1 MIVLNFYRMLCS
13 IFLGGVVYFLF
24 WAKWWIWIVTSFAI
38 RIIWFFIEKNI
49 DHLHINTLFKQ
60 HESLF
65 KQLYGPYGI
74 RVINKAGTD
83 WQTKKSLAEVF
94 TNNKKNLTSAVEQ
107 LEVMNTLFQAGL
119 KPDGD
124 SYLLHDL
131 KLKYGKYRLEKM
143 TDRIESNK

>member
-1 MIVLNFYRMLCS
+1 MIVLNFYRILCS

-24 WAKWWIWIVTSFAI
+24 RAKWWIWIVSSLAI
-38 RIIWFFIEKNI
+38 RIVWFLIEKYI
-49 DHLHINTLFKQ
+49 DRLHINTLFKQ
-60 HESLF
+60 HESSF

-74 RVINKAGTD
+74 RLINKAETD
-83 WQTKKSLAEVF
+83 WQIKKSLAEVF

-131 KLKYGKYRLEKM
+131 KLKYGKYRLEKN
-143 TDRIESNK
+143 S